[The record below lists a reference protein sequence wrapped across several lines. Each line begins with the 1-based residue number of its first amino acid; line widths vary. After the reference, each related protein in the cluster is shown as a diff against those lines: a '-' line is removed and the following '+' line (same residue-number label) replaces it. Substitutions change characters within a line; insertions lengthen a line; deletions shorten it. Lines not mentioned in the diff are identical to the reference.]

1 MSDLNTAIS
10 QTVSVVFDNYA
21 TTIRFDFTGSNVR
34 VGSLEVV
41 VTECTGERAWRVS
54 WHLQVLL
61 LQSSRTLTMTRTFRL
76 KCQFLFYNDKVG
88 AQSYHKT
95 ATESNR
101 GNVILDIGCFDPNVR
116 LRFVFGVLS
125 SYL

>member
-21 TTIRFDFTGSNVR
+21 STIRFDFTGSNVR

-41 VTECTGERAWRVS
+41 VIECTGERAWRLS

-61 LQSSRTLTMTRTFRL
+61 L
-76 KCQFLFYNDKVG
+76 
-88 AQSYHKT
+88 
-95 ATESNR
+95 
-101 GNVILDIGCFDPNVR
+101 
-116 LRFVFGVLS
+116 
-125 SYL
+125 